1 MLGYITSKGGD
12 TILYYDNREFDT
24 QIQYEVYVLRK
35 FLGKHYGD
43 DKAVLLIKK
52 YSKNLDG
59 LAKSLGEKDITFFN
73 LYFLS
78 EIFVPQDG
86 NVARTLSKSHY
97 EMFGLLNETFV
108 DDKYDKINIVVSR
121 GWAKTTT
128 CNLSLTVWAKCY
140 KKSIFT
146 VVGAKTDNDAQQ
158 FISSISNVFKTNK
171 KIINTFGLLV
181 DDKRKDLKCN
191 ANEIELTNGTCIR
204 AIGSG
209 TSLRGINWR
218 SVRPTLLAMDDFQS
232 EANILTDDA
241 RIKQYNKWTKEV
253 EQCGDKAV
261 FRAGKKIKSATKIVS
276 VGTVLHIECLISRLI
291 RNKDYKTFLRRAIV
305 LEDGQTVDEIFDSEL
320 WSECKRLYFN
330 DKYEDSKAVAKDFYE
345 EHKQEMKFPVLWEEK
360 WDCFNDLAIPYWE
373 NRQAFMS
380 EMMNDATS
388 IGTKWFKSVVT
399 QTKEEIEEHNFI
411 KTMLC
416 VDPASTTN
424 KKSDFTAMVVGSE
437 ATNSFKYMRE
447 LVLDKFEFNKYCEKV
462 VELLLQYDEITHI
475 YIEKNTFQGA
485 DVVKIKELIAK
496 EPKLKNKRYEW
507 QNEMQRTNKD
517 EKISTIID
525 NVNNGQVIFVD
536 NNKDFVDLLLE
547 FQGQKYTLHDDSAD
561 ITAEC
566 VNRLDKIKRNNVIS
580 LFDRTKIGL

>member
-1 MLGYITSKGGD
+1 M
-12 TILYYDNREFDT
+12 
-24 QIQYEVYVLRK
+24 YVLRK
-35 FLGKHYGD
+35 FLGEHYGD

-52 YSKNLDG
+52 YSNNLDG

-108 DDKYDKINIVVSR
+108 EDKYDKINIVVSR

-128 CNLSLTVWAKCY
+128 GDLSLTVWAKCY

-146 VVGAKTDNDAQQ
+146 VVGAKTDTDAAQ
-158 FISSISNVFKTNK
+158 FIASIRNVLEKNK
-171 KIINTFGLLV
+171 KIIKTFGKLI
-181 DDKRKDLKCN
+181 DSSNKELKLN
-191 ANEIELTNGTCIR
+191 ANMIELTNGTCIR
-204 AIGSG
+204 AISSG
-209 TSLRGINWR
+209 TSLRGINWE
-218 SVRPTLLAMDDFQS
+218 SVRPTMLVMDDFQS
-232 EANILTDDA
+232 EINILTDDA

-261 FRAGKKIKSATKIVS
+261 YRNGKKIKSATKIVS
-276 VGTVLHIECLISRLI
+276 IGTVLHIDCLISRLI
-291 RNKDYKTFLRRAIV
+291 RNKDYKTFLRRAII
-305 LEDGQTVDEIFDSEL
+305 LEDGQTVDEIFDSPL

-330 DKYEDSKAVAKDFYE
+330 DKFEDSKAVAKAFYE
-345 EHKQEMKFPVLWEEK
+345 EHREEMQFPVLWEEK

-388 IGTKWFKSVVT
+388 IGEKWFKSVRT
-399 QTKEEIEEHNFI
+399 QTKEEIENHTFI
-411 KTMLC
+411 KTMIAI
-416 VDPASTTN
+416 DPASTTN
-424 KKSDFTAMVVGSE
+424 KKSDFTAMVVGSQ
-437 ATNSFKYMRE
+437 ATNGFKYMRE

-462 VELLLQYDEITHI
+462 VELLLMYEDITHI
-475 YIEKNTFQGA
+475 YIEKNTYQGA

-496 EPKLKNKRYEW
+496 EPKLRNKRYEW
-507 QNEMQRTNKD
+507 LNEMQRTNKD

-536 NNKDFVDLLLE
+536 NNKEFVDLLLD

-566 VNRLDKIKRNNVIS
+566 VNRLDKIVKNNVIS

>member
-1 MLGYITSKGGD
+1 M
-12 TILYYDNREFDT
+12 
-24 QIQYEVYVLRK
+24 YVLRK
-35 FLGKHYGD
+35 FLAKHYGE
-43 DKAVLLIKK
+43 DKAVALIKK
-52 YSKNLDG
+52 YSNRLDD

-108 DDKYDKINIVVSR
+108 EDKYDKINIVVSR

-171 KIINTFGLLV
+171 KIIKTFGLLI

-291 RNKDYKTFLRRAIV
+291 RNKDYKTFLRRAI
-305 LEDGQTVDEIFDSEL
+305 LLDDGQTVDEIFDSEL

-330 DKYEDSKAVAKDFYE
+330 DKFEDSKSVAKAFYE
-345 EHKQEMKFPVLWEEK
+345 EHKEEMKFPVLWEEK

-388 IGTKWFKSVVT
+388 IGEKWFKSVRT
-399 QTKEEIEEHNFI
+399 QTKEEIENHTFI
-411 KTMLC
+411 KTMIAI
-416 VDPASTTN
+416 DPASTTN
-424 KKSDFTAMVVGSE
+424 KKSDFTAMVVGSQ
-437 ATNSFKYMRE
+437 ATNGFKYMRE

-462 VELLLQYDEITHI
+462 VELLLMYEDITHI
-475 YIEKNTFQGA
+475 YIEKNTYQGA

-496 EPKLKNKRYEW
+496 EPKLRNKRYEW
-507 QNEMQRTNKD
+507 LNEMQRTNKD

-536 NNKDFVDLLLE
+536 NNKEFIDLLLD

-566 VNRLDKIKRNNVIS
+566 VNRLDKIVKNNVIS
-580 LFDRTKIGL
+580 LFDRAKIGL

>member
-1 MLGYITSKGGD
+1 MVG
-12 TILYYDNREFDT
+12 ILYYDNKEFT
-24 QIQYEVYVLRK
+24 QIQYEVYVLK
-35 FLGKHYGD
+35 KYLTKHYD
-43 DKAVLLIKK
+43 EKKAILLIKK
-52 YSKNLDG
+52 YSKELDK
-59 LAKSLGEKDITFFN
+59 LAKALGEKDIEFFN

-78 EIFVPQDG
+78 EIFIPQDD
-86 NVARTLSKSHY
+86 NAARTLSESHF
-97 EMFGLLNETFV
+97 EMFGLLNDTFV
-108 DDKYDKINIVVSR
+108 KDLYDKINIVVSR

-128 CNLSLTVWAKCY
+128 GDLSLTVWAKCY

-191 ANEIELTNGTCIR
+191 ANEIELTNNTCIR

-209 TSLRGINWR
+209 TSLRGINWK
-218 SVRPTLLAMDDFQS
+218 SVRPTMLVMDDFQS
-232 EANILTDDA
+232 EVNILTDDA
-241 RIKQYNKWTKEV
+241 RLKQYNKWTKEV

-261 FRAGKKIKSATKIVS
+261 FRNGKKIKSATKIVS
-276 VGTVLHIECLISRLI
+276 IGTVLHIDCLISKLI

-305 LEDGQTVDEIFDSEL
+305 LENGQTVDDIFDSEL

-345 EHKQEMKFPVLWEEK
+345 KHKKEMKFPVIWEEK